1 MADTN
6 TTQRPTKAPN
16 LPPPVG
22 RSLSVRIVDEGMYD
36 DLRVIMQTGC
46 DASAAVRQA
55 LLILANVY
63 DGAWKRGIVPT
74 GITPE
79 IVTANVKPYR
89 PVRQPDQHV

>member
-1 MADTN
+1 MATAN
-6 TTQRPTKAPN
+6 PTQQPAKVPN
-16 LPPPVG
+16 LPPEVG
-22 RSLSVRIVDEGMYD
+22 RSLSVRILDEGMWD

-74 GITPE
+74 GVAPE
-79 IVTANVKPYR
+79 IVTANVKPHR
-89 PVRQPDQHV
+89 PVRQPDQDV

>member
-1 MADTN
+1 MAKN
-6 TTQRPTKAPN
+6 HPTQKQSSGPN

-22 RSLSVRIVDEGMYD
+22 RSLSVRILDEGMYD

-63 DGAWKRGIVPT
+63 YEAWNREYYPAGVAPV
-74 GITPE
+74 ITS
-79 IVTANVKPYR
+79 ANLEPYR
-89 PVRQPDQHV
+89 SVRQPDQAV